1 MESLEL
7 RIFKEVAYTGS
18 ITGAAANLNY
28 VQSNV
33 TAHIKRLEE
42 ELGTTL
48 FVRHGKGVT
57 LTEDGGKLLYYADAV
72 LELLERAVSEF
83 RKDSPKLKI
92 GTTQTLAATRLPR
105 WIADYQK
112 QHPGVACSCVTDR
125 QDRLISLLEKGE
137 ADCVFVE
144 SQYLKPHLKSIF
156 SFKEMLSIL
165 APAGSTLE
173 DICRY
178 PLIVNAIE
186 TCPYRKML
194 QNWVLSQIHYI
205 PALIELDTVEAI
217 SHAVALRT
225 GISLLPTAVTAGNR
239 KLSTFQVPGI
249 DKLTIHMV
257 TACNSQKNE
266 VYQFREVIIP
276 SQMMNDGIKT
286 GIYEVL

>member
-125 QDRLISLLEKGE
+125 QDRLIFLLEKGE

-144 SQYLKPHLKSIF
+144 SQYLKPHLSSIF

-186 TCPYRKML
+186 TCPYRRML
-194 QNWVLSQIHYI
+194 QNWVLSQIHSI

-217 SHAVALRT
+217 SHAVALGT

-239 KLSTFQVPGI
+239 KLCTFQVPGI

-257 TACNSQKNE
+257 TSCNSQKKE
-266 VYQFREVIIP
+266 VYQFRDVIIP
-276 SQMMNDGIKT
+276 SQMRNDGMKT

>member
-48 FVRHGKGVT
+48 FARHGKGVT
-57 LTEDGGKLLYYADAV
+57 LTEDGEKLLYYADAV
-72 LELLERAVSEF
+72 LELLERAVSEL
-83 RKDSPKLKI
+83 RKASTKLKI

-105 WIADYQK
+105 WLADYQK
-112 QHPGVACSCVTDR
+112 QHPDVACSCVTDR
-125 QDRLISLLEKGE
+125 QDRLIFLLEKGE

-144 SQYLKPHLKSIF
+144 PQYLKPHLKSIF

-178 PLIVNAIE
+178 PLIVNTIE
-186 TCPYRKML
+186 TCPYRRML
-194 QNWVLSQIHYI
+194 QNWVLSQIHSI

-217 SHAVALRT
+217 SHAVALGT

-239 KLSTFQVPGI
+239 KLSIFQVSGI
-249 DKLTIHMV
+249 DELTIYMV
-257 TACNSQKNE
+257 TSCNSQKKE
-266 VYQFREVIIP
+266 VYQFRDVIIP
-276 SQMMNDGIKT
+276 SQMRNDGMKT